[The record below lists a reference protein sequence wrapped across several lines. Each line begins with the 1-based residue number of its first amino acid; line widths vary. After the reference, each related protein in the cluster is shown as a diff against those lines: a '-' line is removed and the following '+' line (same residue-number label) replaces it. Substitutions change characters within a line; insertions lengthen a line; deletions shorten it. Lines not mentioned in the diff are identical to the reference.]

1 MKNKT
6 ADFVEPLI
14 ALATICL
21 LSLTIFAMVR
31 PFLAATLWAGI
42 LVMSTWKPY
51 LYLVRVLRGRRAL
64 AALTMMLALCC
75 FILLPIVMAASDFS
89 SAASEWSIQ
98 LHSAF
103 SNGWPALPQWLISI
117 PIAGTHLEQVWVK
130 LGANDADTINSFRSY
145 MAPASQLLIVLAK
158 EIGSGMMLLIMSLFI
173 AFFIY
178 MSGEDLLLW
187 IRGFVERLAGE
198 RSTELLAI
206 SCSST
211 KGVVYGFMGTAVAQ
225 ALLAWFAFFIS
236 GVPNATS
243 LGFASFILALLP
255 FGPALIGLPA
265 AAWLYYQGE
274 AGWAIFMVSWMLFVV
289 GSADNV
295 IKPLLIGKG
304 SSLPFILIFFGV
316 LGGALAFGMLGVF
329 IGPVLLTIF
338 YELARSWIFYPKSL
352 PPAAMPQQK
361 EGGNE

>member
-14 ALATICL
+14 ALATICF
-21 LSLTIFAMVR
+21 LSLTIFAIVR
-31 PFLAATLWAGI
+31 PFLAASLWAGI
-42 LVMSTWKPY
+42 LVVSTWKPY
-51 LYLVRVLRGRRAL
+51 LYLVKILKGRRAL
-64 AALTMMLALCC
+64 AALTMMTALCC
-75 FILLPIVMAASDFS
+75 FILLPVVLAASDFS
-89 SAASEWSIQ
+89 SVASGWSIQ
-98 LHSAF
+98 LHAAF
-103 SNGWPALPQWLISI
+103 SNGWPALPKWLVSI
-117 PIAGTHLEQVWVK
+117 PVLGNHLDVIWMK
-130 LGANDADTINSFRSY
+130 IGAKDMDTINSFRTY
-145 MAPASQLLIVLAK
+145 MAPASQLLLVLVK
-158 EIGSGMMLLIMSLFI
+158 EIGSGMMLLMMSLFI

-211 KGVVYGFMGTAVAQ
+211 KGVVYGFMGTAVVQ
-225 ALLAWFAFFIS
+225 ALLAWFAFLIS

-274 AGWAIFMVSWMLFVV
+274 VGWAIFMVSWMLFVV

-352 PPAAMPQQK
+352 PPTATSTPK
-361 EGGNE
+361 DVDIE

>member
-6 ADFVEPLI
+6 TDLIEPLI
-14 ALATICL
+14 ALAAICL
-21 LSLTIFAMVR
+21 LSLTIFSIVR
-31 PFLAATLWAGI
+31 PFLAASLWAGI
-42 LVMSTWKPY
+42 LVISTWKPY
-51 LYLVRVLRGRRAL
+51 LYLVKLLRGRRAL
-64 AALTMMLALCC
+64 AALIMMTALCG
-75 FILLPIVMAASDFS
+75 FILFPIVMAASDFS
-89 SAASEWSIQ
+89 SVASDWIVQ
-98 LHSAF
+98 LHAAF
-103 SNGWPALPQWLISI
+103 KDGWPSLPRWLVSI
-117 PIAGTHLEQVWVK
+117 PLVGSQIDQVWVK
-130 LGANDADTINSFRSY
+130 IGAKDMETLDSFRTY
-145 MAPASQLLIVLAK
+145 MAPASQFLIVLVK
-158 EIGSGMMLLIMSLFI
+158 EIGSGMMLLVMSLFI

-198 RSTELLAI
+198 RSSELLVI
-206 SCSST
+206 SCTST
-211 KGVVYGFMGTAVAQ
+211 KGVVYGFMGTAAAQ
-225 ALLAWFAFFIS
+225 AILAWFAFLVA
-236 GVPNATS
+236 GVPNPTS
-243 LGFASFILALLP
+243 LGFASFVLALLP
-255 FGPALIGLPA
+255 LGPALIGLPA

-274 AGWAIFMVSWMLFVV
+274 VGWAIFMVIWMVLVV

-352 PPAAMPQQK
+352 PPAATSTAH
-361 EGGNE
+361 EGEAK